1 MQGVIMGYLRHKF
14 DQIIA
19 KEQSPDKLAKSF
31 SLGMWIALSPFLGVQ
46 TFLVFILGLPL
57 KAHTGIVMI
66 LIYLINNPLTMFP
79 IAIFDYL
86 AGIWIF
92 KDLLGIN
99 LAQYNPSW
107 MQAFNTFVE
116 KKLGSYLHNYINV
129 ADLSIW
135 YYLLGGLIV
144 ASIGAI
150 ITYPLAHYF
159 FKRLLKKHKQMNAHH
174 ENSHHE

>member
-1 MQGVIMGYLRHKF
+1 MGYLSHKM
-14 DQIIA
+14 DQIIV
-19 KEQSPDKLAKSF
+19 KEQSADKLAKSF
-31 SLGMWIALSPFLGVQ
+31 TLASWIAFSPFLGVQ

-57 KAHTGIVMI
+57 RAHTSFVLF

-99 LAQYNPSW
+99 LAHYNPSW
-107 MQAFNTFVE
+107 MHSFNAYVD
-116 KKLGSYLHNYINV
+116 KKLGVYLHNYINV

-135 YYLLGGLIV
+135 YYLLGGLII
-144 ASIGAI
+144 ASIAAL
-150 ITYPLAHYF
+150 ITYPPCAAF
-159 FKRLLKKHKQMNAHH
+159 F
-174 ENSHHE
+174 